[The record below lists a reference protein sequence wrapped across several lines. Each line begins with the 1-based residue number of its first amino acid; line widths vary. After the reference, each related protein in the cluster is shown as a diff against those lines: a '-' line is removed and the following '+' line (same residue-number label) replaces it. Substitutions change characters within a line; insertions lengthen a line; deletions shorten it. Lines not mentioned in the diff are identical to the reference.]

1 MIAFIWCVIFKRPF
15 ATVFQKVLLLLF
27 DFLNSWFSVYRTYT
41 LRDENISIFFY
52 SWGVIE
58 KLFENSWTIKALGLR
73 PRASNSFLVF
83 GTLMKPDAR
92 VFEKVRHHTRSSWTH
107 PKGGPPVYLKP
118 YLQPWCNA
126 AVCFLF
132 WISFVALSN
141 VHEWTCL
148 ICLLTLL
155 WTHMK
160 VFVLANAVRC

>member
-1 MIAFIWCVIFKRPF
+1 MYTELVHWGMKKKTSYSIYF
-15 ATVFQKVLLLLF
+15 TVLKVGRGHKMTTCEK
-27 DFLNSWFSVYRTYT
+27 FL
-41 LRDENISIFFY
+41 NISIFFY

-58 KLFENSWTIKALGLR
+58 KLFENSWTIKTLGLR

-107 PKGGPPVYLKP
+107 PKGGPLVYLKP
-118 YLQPWCNA
+118 YLQPWCNT
-126 AVCFLF
+126 AVFFLF

-141 VHEWTCL
+141 FHEWTCL